1 MLRIKTRKSL
11 YSKWILAY
19 ADPLLGRMGVNGME
33 RLLMSGCRDFL
44 KNAQA
49 EEDKAKH

>member
-1 MLRIKTRKSL
+1 MLRIKTRRNS
-11 YSKWILAY
+11 YSKWISAY
-19 ADPLLGRMGVNGME
+19 ADPFVGRMGVNGME
-33 RLLMSGCRDFL
+33 RLLMSGCREFL